1 MNLREVRAVRDL
13 GVYMGGDQDRL
24 TVQYLNADRVTL
36 DGGAG
41 YDTLSSSIPGHAN
54 VYSAVNFEPF
64 WGVPVQLSGDLPL
77 SSGRVV

>member
-1 MNLREVRAVRDL
+1 MVNLREVRAVHDL
-13 GVYMGGDQDRL
+13 GVYMGDDQDTL

-54 VYSAVNFEPF
+54 VYTEINFEPAYWF
-64 WGVPVQLSGDLPL
+64 PYVGGGVLSP
-77 SSGRVV
+77 R